1 MNSKSASTLV
11 SVIIPVFNRSDIL
24 SRAIK
29 SVLQQSYKHIEILVV
44 DDHSTENLSELCK
57 TFPVQYLKS
66 QGKGVSAAR
75 NTGIKVSR
83 GDYIAFLDSDDE
95 WQPQKVQLQFEFL
108 INYPTLSIVHSN
120 EVWRYNDKTVTQLAK
135 HKKYGGRIFDKCL
148 NLCIIGASCTMAR
161 RDLFD
166 RHGYFDEN
174 FPTCE
179 DYDLWLR
186 ISAKENIGFLED
198 ALTIKHAGHSDQLS
212 LKYHSMDMWRLRAL
226 AKHLNSKSLSEYEY
240 SLLRE
245 TINKKSLYVLK
256 GARKH
261 NNLEVEKEVLDILNK
276 I

>member
-1 MNSKSASTLV
+1 MNSKSAGPLV

-24 SRAIK
+24 PRAIN
-29 SVLQQSYKHIEILVV
+29 SVLQQSYKHIEILVI

-57 TFPVQYLKS
+57 TLPIQYLKS
-66 QGKGVSAAR
+66 QGNGVSAAR
-75 NTGIKVSR
+75 NTGIKLSR

-95 WQPQKVQLQFEFL
+95 WQPQKVQLQVEFL

-120 EVWRYNDKTVTQLAK
+120 ELWRCNDKTVTQLAK
-135 HKKYGGRIFDKCL
+135 HKKYGGRIFEKCL
-148 NLCIIGASCTMAR
+148 ELCIIGASCTMTR
-161 RDLFD
+161 RHLFD
-166 RHGYFDEN
+166 RYGYFDET

-186 ISAKENIGFLED
+186 ISAQEDIGFLED

-226 AKHLNSKSLSEYEY
+226 AKHIKSSALTEQEY
-240 SLLRE
+240 SLLLG
-245 TINKKSLYVLK
+245 TINKKSQYVLK

-261 NNLEVEKEVLDILNK
+261 LNLGVETEVLNILSK